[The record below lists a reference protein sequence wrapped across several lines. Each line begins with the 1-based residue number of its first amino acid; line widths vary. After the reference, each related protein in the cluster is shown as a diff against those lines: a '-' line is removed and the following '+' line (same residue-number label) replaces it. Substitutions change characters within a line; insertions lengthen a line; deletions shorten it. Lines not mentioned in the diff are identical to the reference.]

1 MCNTVAVVFSG
12 AEASTDARE
21 GTEDQA
27 GLQPC
32 WRPGATVCFASAA
45 DHAETQALR
54 THSRALLLREFAD
67 SELTGKY
74 SLFRRRETY

>member
-32 WRPGATVCFASAA
+32 WRLGVTACFTSAA
-45 DHAETQALR
+45 DHVETQTLR
-54 THSRALLLREFAD
+54 THSRALPLREFAD
-67 SELTGKY
+67 SELRGKY